1 MRMAMGMERRLVTSQ
16 EWVKHGTIVVVV
28 VVVVVVV
35 IVIVIGE
42 AVRLEDLDHLPAS
55 ARASRTG
62 G

>member
-35 IVIVIGE
+35 IVIGE

>member
-16 EWVKHGTIVVVV
+16 EWVKHGTIVV